1 MFLCGIALRIPFH
14 GVIARFHVGKDGGV
28 HALFHFVGANQFA
41 GTFLFHRVGD
51 ERHDG
56 SLRVEHAEVNIR
68 ASAAASTVGEGRTE
82 QIGFHHAGHAAQI
95 LGERRVAAGSLHRD
109 VSALWNVGCFESRLG
124 IAGELGHHAR
134 VEELSFAGVDLK
146 RGSVHE
152 SLHLRCVFDAAVA
165 RIVHGKLG
173 HRLVTAEFAPLVDGE
188 VQVAF
193 AVGFG
198 IDGEIGV
205 RFEIRLVISHR
216 ERVVSGH
223 QVLRFENGL
232 SGRERKTAH
241 EVARVAVGDLYV
253 QRSIVEIR
261 ATGQFPF
268 HTARRITGG
277 LCTRNSAVGEAD
289 PRFRNDKGGDK
300 IQSTV
305 FCSHQ
310 VVAGRQIVD
319 EHIFFR
325 EVVFHDRGEG
335 QPRGRTCAL
344 HSEFNRAGF
353 GGVGHAHVDLTLG
366 HARHRVVDQRHSR
379 CIVLAFHLEVRL
391 HLAVAGLFSS
401 RYHISSGSQSRKGM
415 SKVGVVGRVGLH
427 HRAGIVRCGQ
437 VVDDLLHA
445 RHLRSLH
452 FHPTRAGTARG
463 NCRGNQVESAHT
475 HVAGQFEGAVVPVR
489 CRGGRRA
496 ARFGSGNHRVIAFR
510 QVEECDAFVGARRA
524 LRGNHRVG
532 VVALVEVEGRFREIG
547 GSVDPG
553 LHAAARTHA
562 RTGGRAARSE
572 RDGLRFAQVDSAH
585 APIVGPVRG
594 AALGGDAYEERLPVH
609 RGGHIYFDSRPR

>member
-41 GTFLFHRVGD
+41 GAFLFHRVGD

-95 LGERRVAAGSLHRD
+95 LGERRVAAGSLHHD

-124 IAGELGHHAR
+124 VAGELGHHAR

-173 HRLVTAEFAPLVDGE
+173 HRLVTAEFAPLVDVE

-223 QVLRFENGL
+223 QALRFENGL

-310 VVAGRQIVD
+310 IVAGRQIVD

-344 HSEFNRAGF
+344 HSEFNWAGF

-366 HARHRVVDQRHSR
+366 HACHRMVDQRHSR
-379 CIVLAFHLEVRL
+379 CIVLASHLEVRL
-391 HLAVAGLFSS
+391 HLAVAGHFSGRS
-401 RYHISSGSQSRKGM
+401 HILSGSQARERVGE
-415 SKVGVVGRVGLH
+415 VGVVGRVGLH
-427 HRAGIVRCGQ
+427 HRVGILLSGQ
-437 VVDDLLHA
+437 VIHDLLHT

-489 CRGGRRA
+489 CRGDRRT
-496 ARFGSGNHRVIAFR
+496 ARFGRGNHRVIAFR
-510 QVEECDAFVGARRA
+510 QVEERDAFVGARRA

-532 VVALVEVEGRFREIG
+532 VVALIQVEGRFREIG
-547 GSVDPG
+547 GTVDPG

-562 RTGGRAARSE
+562 RTGRGTARSE
-572 RDGLRFAQVDSAH
+572 RNRLRFAQIDSAH

-609 RGGHIYFDSRPR
+609 RGGHVYFDGRPR